1 VSEAA
6 TSGLRA
12 RKKERTRRLIAD
24 TAQALF
30 RERGFDRVT
39 VAEIA
44 VAADVSE
51 GTVFNYFPA
60 KEDLFWSGMDVF
72 EARLVEE
79 VAARPE
85 GEGVLDAFRRVV
97 LDGVPR
103 LADPSRAVVIAAAR
117 TTIQASE
124 GLRSRER
131 EIVARHT
138 ADLAD
143 VIAADTGA
151 RPHDPEPLAAAA
163 ALMGAQRA
171 LVAFVHERVAA
182 GESGPKLAAAAR
194 AQVRRVFSLLG
205 DGLDG
210 YAVRQRNGGRAART
224 TPPAPT

>member
-1 VSEAA
+1 VSETA
-6 TSGLRA
+6 SPGLRA

-39 VAEIA
+39 VAE
-44 VAADVSE
+44 VAATADVSE

-60 KEDLFWSGMDVF
+60 KEDLFWSGMEVF

-79 VAARPE
+79 VASRPD
-85 GEGVLDAFRRVV
+85 GETVLDAFRKVV
-97 LDGVPR
+97 LDGIPR
-103 LADPSRAVVIAAAR
+103 LADPSRAGVIAAAR
-117 TTIQASE
+117 STIQASE
-124 GLRSRER
+124 GLRARER
-131 EIVARHT
+131 EIVARYT
-138 ADLAD
+138 AELAD

-194 AQVRRVFSLLG
+194 AQARRVFSLLG
-205 DGLDG
+205 EGLGG
-210 YAVRQRNGGRAART
+210 YAARPRNAGRGVRTA
-224 TPPAPT
+224 PPGPT

>member
-1 VSEAA
+1 VSEKAPQ
-6 TSGLRA
+6 GLRE

-39 VAEIA
+39 VAE
-44 VAADVSE
+44 VAAAAEVSE

-85 GEGVLDAFRRVV
+85 GVTVLDAVRKVV
-97 LDGVPR
+97 LGGIPH
-103 LADPSRAVVIAAAR
+103 LADPSRVAVIAAGR
-117 TTIQASE
+117 STIHASE
-124 GLRSRER
+124 ALRARER
-131 EIVARHT
+131 EIVARYT
-138 ADLAD
+138 AELAD
-143 VIAADTGA
+143 VIAADTRA
-151 RPHDPEPLAAAA
+151 RPRDAEPLAAAA

-194 AQVRRVFSLLG
+194 AQGRRVFGLLEG
-205 DGLDG
+205 GLGG
-210 YAVRQRNGGRAART
+210 YAARPQAGRTRASGNAQ
-224 TPPAPT
+224 

>member
-1 VSEAA
+1 VNETA
-6 TSGLRA
+6 TPGLRA

-30 RERGFDRVT
+30 RERGFDSVT
-39 VAEIA
+39 VAEVA
-44 VAADVSE
+44 AAADVSE

-85 GEGVLDAFRRVV
+85 GEAVLDAFRRVV
-97 LDGVPR
+97 LDGIPR
-103 LADPSRAVVIAAAR
+103 LADPSRATVIAAAR
-117 TTIQASE
+117 ATIEASE
-124 GLRSRER
+124 GLRARER
-131 EIVARHT
+131 EIVARYT
-138 ADLAD
+138 AELAE
-143 VIAADTGA
+143 VIAADTGS
-151 RPHDPEPLAAAA
+151 RPHDAGPLAAAA

-194 AQVRRVFSLLG
+194 AQARRVFSLLG
-205 DGLDG
+205 DGLGG
-210 YAVRQRNGGRAART
+210 YAVRPRNAGRAARIA
-224 TPPAPT
+224 PPAPT

>member
-1 VSEAA
+1 VSETA
-6 TSGLRA
+6 TPGLRA

-39 VAEIA
+39 VAEVA
-44 VAADVSE
+44 AAADVSE

-60 KEDLFWSGMDVF
+60 KEDLFWSGMEVF

-79 VAARPE
+79 VAARPD
-85 GEGVLDAFRRVV
+85 GETVLAAFRKVV
-97 LDGVPR
+97 LDGIPR

-117 TTIQASE
+117 STIQASE
-124 GLRSRER
+124 GLRARER
-131 EIVARHT
+131 DIVARYT
-138 ADLAD
+138 AELAD

-194 AQVRRVFSLLG
+194 AQARRVFSLLG
-205 DGLDG
+205 DGLGG
-210 YAVRQRNGGRAART
+210 YAARPRSAGRAART
-224 TPPAPT
+224 APPAPT